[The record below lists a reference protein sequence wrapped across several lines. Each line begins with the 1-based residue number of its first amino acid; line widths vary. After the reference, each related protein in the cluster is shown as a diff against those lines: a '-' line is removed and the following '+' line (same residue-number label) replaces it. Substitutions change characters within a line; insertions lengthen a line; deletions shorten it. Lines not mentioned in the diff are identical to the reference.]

1 MLNFI
6 GKIPRQHFYV
16 ACSGGSDSMV
26 LVDFL
31 KKYPK
36 NHFDILHF
44 NHGTEYCQEAE
55 DFIIDYCKQNNIE
68 LHLGKINRER
78 NKEESQ
84 EEYWRNCRYEFLSKF
99 SDEPIL
105 MAHHLKDCIETWVM
119 TSLNG
124 NPQLI
129 PYYNPKYN
137 IFRPMLLVSK
147 DEIED
152 WIKRHNVKY
161 IFDKS
166 NLDIS
171 LKRNYVRNIMMKDIY
186 HISPGIETILKKK
199 ILRQYEY
206 IKI

>member
-36 NHFDILHF
+36 NNFDILHF

-99 SDEPIL
+99 SNEPIL

-199 ILRQYEY
+199 ILRQYED

>member
-36 NHFDILHF
+36 NNFDILHF

-166 NLDIS
+166 NFDIS

-199 ILRQYEY
+199 ILRQYED

>member
-36 NHFDILHF
+36 NNFDILHF

-166 NLDIS
+166 NLDVS

-199 ILRQYEY
+199 ILRQYED

>member
-99 SDEPIL
+99 SNEPIL

-166 NLDIS
+166 NLDVS

-199 ILRQYEY
+199 ILRQYED

>member
-36 NHFDILHF
+36 NNFDILHF

-99 SDEPIL
+99 SNEPIL

-166 NLDIS
+166 NLDVS

-199 ILRQYEY
+199 ILRQYED

>member
-166 NLDIS
+166 NLDVS

-199 ILRQYEY
+199 ILRQYED

>member
-166 NLDIS
+166 NLDVS

-199 ILRQYEY
+199 ILRQYEDL
-206 IKI
+206 KI